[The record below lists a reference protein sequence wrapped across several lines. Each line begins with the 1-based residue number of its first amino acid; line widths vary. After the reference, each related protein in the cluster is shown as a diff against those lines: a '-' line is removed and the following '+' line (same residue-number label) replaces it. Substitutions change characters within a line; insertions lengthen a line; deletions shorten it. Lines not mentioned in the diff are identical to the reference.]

1 MSRSTFDCQV
11 ISSRTTTAAIG
22 LLVPALAMV
31 HGLQLLRGALASFSV
46 YLGQVRDVDAGI
58 LAGAIFVVFL
68 SAFAA
73 PLINRTFGARRGL
86 LILAAALV
94 FLRLAE
100 QLSGTVDAR
109 LAVEVAGVVVW
120 LCFLP
125 LAVIASFGRLRNDSS
140 PVGLSGETTSASPL
154 MAILLGLTLD
164 TAIKGAFGT
173 LDPGFSNGLPAL
185 LTTLGVG
192 GTTLALVLWLWRHPT
207 NERNPDNPPVS
218 AFCLG
223 AALALHTL
231 IFQNLAHHSVLTG
244 WNLPAVSAWL
254 LAANTLALLL
264 ALRLSRH
271 GFQAP
276 HWLTLLAAVVLIACA
291 APAADSVVAAV
302 IALIAPASSAVL
314 LVSALAPGGAGGRG
328 WFATGLGLLAIPLIL
343 VGWYAHYEIE
353 VPLPQPL
360 FPLSGAALVVIAAA
374 WRLRGSATEAASNVE
389 RGIAVKSN
397 RSQPAAAGVLALAL
411 LLGLFP
417 LYQQVTWKSP
427 APAADNPIQLRLT
440 TYNIHQGFDLDGLP
454 SLEQIADVLEA
465 DQPNV
470 IALQEVPRG
479 WVVNGSVDALGWLA
493 QRLQMHSAWG
503 PAADDFWGN
512 AVLSRFPIISV
523 EHRPMP
529 NNSAIRFDRAYLLV
543 ALDVQGRLIHVVAT
557 HLHHIER
564 EPQHRLPQVIELIE
578 EVDWSRPTILIGD
591 LNAQQ
596 HHAELRMLLESGL
609 FTSAIPVPTYPS
621 NRARR
626 QIDHILW
633 TDHFALSEFGT
644 IPTTASDHLP
654 LSAVLSG
661 PVHQR

>member
-22 LLVPALAMV
+22 LLVSALAMV

-68 SAFAA
+68 SAFAV
-73 PLINRTFGARRGL
+73 PLIKRAFGARRGL

-140 PVGLSGETTSASPL
+140 LVGLSGETTSASPL
-154 MAILLGLTLD
+154 IAILLGLTLD

-185 LTTLGVG
+185 LTTIGIG
-192 GTTLALVLWLWRHPT
+192 AAQLALVLWLWRDST
-207 NERNPDNPPVS
+207 DERIPDNPPVS

-223 AALALHTL
+223 AALALQTL
-231 IFQNLAHHSVLTG
+231 IFQNLAHHSVLIG
-244 WNLPAVSAWL
+244 WSLPAVSAWL
-254 LAANTLALLL
+254 LAANTLALL
-264 ALRLSRH
+264 ATLRLSQR
-271 GFQAP
+271 GYEAP
-276 HWLTLLAAVVLIACA
+276 RWLTLLAGVALIASA
-291 APAADSVVAAV
+291 APAPDSVVAAV
-302 IALIAPASSAVL
+302 LALIAPAASAVL
-314 LVSALAPGGAGGRG
+314 LVSAMALSGAGGRG
-328 WFATGLGLLAIPLIL
+328 WLATGLGLLAIPLIL

-353 VPLPQPL
+353 VPVPQPL
-360 FPLSGAALVVIAAA
+360 MPLIGAALVVIAAA
-374 WRLRGSATEAASNVE
+374 CRLRGPATEAASNVE
-389 RGIAVKSN
+389 HGIAVKSI

-479 WVVNGSVDALGWLA
+479 WVVNGSVDALSWLA

-512 AVLSRFPIISV
+512 AVLSRFPIVAV

-543 ALDVQGRLIHVVAT
+543 TLDVQGRLIQVVAT

-564 EPQHRLPQVIELIE
+564 EPQHRLPQVVELIE
-578 EVDWSRPTILIGD
+578 EVDWSRPTILLGD

-609 FTSAIPVPTYPS
+609 QTSSISVPTYPS

-654 LSAVLSG
+654 LTAVLSG
-661 PVHQR
+661 PNHQR

>member
-46 YLGQVRDVDAGI
+46 YLGQVRDIDAGI

-73 PLINRTFGARRGL
+73 PLIKRAFGARRGL

-109 LAVEVAGVVVW
+109 LVVEVAGVVVW

-125 LAVIASFGRLRNDSS
+125 LAVIASFDRLRSDSS
-140 PVGLSGETTSASPL
+140 PVGLSGETVSTSPL
-154 MAILLGLTLD
+154 IAILLGLMLD

-173 LDPGFSNGLPAL
+173 LDPGFSTGLPAL

-192 GTTLALVLWLWRHPT
+192 GITSVLVLWLWRHST
-207 NERNPDNPPVS
+207 DEQIPDNPSVS

-231 IFQNLAHHSVLTG
+231 IFQNLAHHSVLIG
-244 WNLPAVSAWL
+244 WNLAAVSAWL
-254 LAANTLALLL
+254 LAANTLALL
-264 ALRLSRH
+264 ATLRLSQR
-271 GFQAP
+271 GYETP
-276 HWLTLLAAVVLIACA
+276 RWLTLLAGVALIACA
-291 APAADSVVAAV
+291 APAPDSAIAAF
-302 IALIAPASSAVL
+302 IALIAPAATTVL
-314 LVSALAPGGAGGRG
+314 LASALAPGVAGRPG

-360 FPLSGAALVVIAAA
+360 FPLIGAALVVIAAA
-374 WRLRGSATEAASNVE
+374 WRLRVPATEAASNVE
-389 RGIAVKSN
+389 HGIAVKSI

-427 APAADNPIQLRLT
+427 APAADNPTQLRLT

-454 SLEQIADVLEA
+454 SLEQIAEVLESH
-465 DQPNV
+465 QPDV

-479 WVVNGSVDALGWLA
+479 WVVNGSVDGLSWLA
-493 QRLQMHSAWG
+493 QRLEMHWAWG

-512 AVLSRFPIISV
+512 AVLSRFPIVAV

-529 NNSAIRFDRAYLLV
+529 NNSAIRFSRAYLLV
-543 ALDVQGRLIHVVAT
+543 TVDIQGRLIHVVAT

-578 EVDWSRPTILIGD
+578 EVDWSRPSILIGD

-609 FTSAIPVPTYPS
+609 QTSSIPVPTYPS

-654 LSAVLSG
+654 LTAVLSG
-661 PVHQR
+661 PGGLE

>member
-1 MSRSTFDCQV
+1 
-11 ISSRTTTAAIG
+11 
-22 LLVPALAMV
+22 MV

-46 YLGQVRDVDAGI
+46 SLGQVRDVDADI

-68 SAFAA
+68 SGFAA
-73 PLINRTFGARRGL
+73 PLIKRAFGARRGL
-86 LILAAALV
+86 LILAATLV
-94 FLRLAE
+94 FLRVAE

-109 LAVEVAGVVVW
+109 LAVEVVGVAVW

-125 LAVIASFGRLRNDSS
+125 LAVIASFDRLRGDSS
-140 PVGLSGETTSASPL
+140 PVGPSRDTASASPL
-154 MAILLGLTLD
+154 FAILLGLMLD
-164 TAIKGAFGT
+164 TAIKAAFGT
-173 LDPGFSNGLPAL
+173 LDPGFSTGLTAR
-185 LTTLGVG
+185 LTTLGIG
-192 GTTLALVLWLWRHPT
+192 GIALALVLWLWRHST
-207 NERNPDNPPVS
+207 DERTPANPPVS

-231 IFQNLAHHSVLTG
+231 IFQNLAHHSVLIG
-244 WNLPAVSAWL
+244 WSLPAVSVWL
-254 LAANTLALLL
+254 LAANMLALLVTL
-264 ALRLSRH
+264 KLSQR
-271 GFQAP
+271 GYETP
-276 HWLTLLAAVVLIACA
+276 RWLTLLAAVALIACA
-291 APAADSVVAAV
+291 ALPPDSVVAAV
-302 IALIAPASSAVL
+302 IAFIAPAASAVL
-314 LVSALAPGGAGGRG
+314 LASALAPGGAGGRG

-353 VPLPQPL
+353 VPVPQPL
-360 FPLSGAALVVIAAA
+360 FPLIGGALVVVAAA
-374 WRLRGSATEAASNVE
+374 SRHRRPATDAASEVE
-389 RGIAVKSN
+389 RGFALKSI
-397 RSQPAAAGVLALAL
+397 RSQPAAAGLLALAL

-417 LYQQVTWKSP
+417 LYQQVAWKSP
-427 APAADNPIQLRLT
+427 APAVDNPTQLRLT

-454 SLEQIADVLEA
+454 SLEQIADVLESH
-465 DQPNV
+465 QPDV

-479 WVVNGSVDALGWLA
+479 WVVNGSVDALSWLA
-493 QRLQMHSAWG
+493 QRLEMHSAWG

-512 AVLSRFPIISV
+512 TVLSRFPIVAV

-543 ALDVQGRLIHVVAT
+543 TLDVQGRLIQVVAT

-578 EVDWSRPTILIGD
+578 EVDWTRPTILLGD

-609 FTSAIPVPTYPS
+609 QTSSIPVPTYPS

-654 LSAVLSG
+654 LTAVLSG
-661 PVHQR
+661 PDRQR